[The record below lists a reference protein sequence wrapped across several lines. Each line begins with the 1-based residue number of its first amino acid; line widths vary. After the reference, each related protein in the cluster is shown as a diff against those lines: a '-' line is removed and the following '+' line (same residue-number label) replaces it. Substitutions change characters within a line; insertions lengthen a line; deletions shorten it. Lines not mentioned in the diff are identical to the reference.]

1 MKTYKELQEEA
12 NKKARKELKVGL
24 SMLTEGHHRMFKKM
38 YSKMYSHEDLDA
50 DINNIVDSLPNDQI
64 GWAMQQVKNS
74 LIKMGLIK

>member
-12 NKKARKELKVGL
+12 NKKAREELKVGL
-24 SMLTEGHHRMFKKM
+24 SMLTEGHRRFFK
-38 YSKMYSHEDLDA
+38 KMYSHEDLDA
-50 DINNIVDSLPNDQI
+50 DINNIVDSLPNDRI